1 MWFIILQ
8 KFLHLVLVSGSFDQ
22 TLERLLRSLH
32 ESEGLGPT
40 TSHIRL
46 DQVHTDVI
54 TKIILAWCSQLFTEY
69 LITGAS
75 KSKILQ
81 LHQEVEVPTI
91 FLNGD
96 SKVPLL

>member
-22 TLERLLRSLH
+22 TLERLFRSLH
-32 ESEGLGPT
+32 ESEGLGPM

-54 TKIILAWCSQLFTEY
+54 TKIILAWCSLLFTEY
-69 LITGAS
+69 LNTGS
-75 KSKILQ
+75 YKSKILL
-81 LHQEVEVPTI
+81 LHQEAEVPTI
-91 FLNGD
+91 FLNSD
-96 SKVPLL
+96 STVPLL